1 MKLLIAG
8 YGDLGRTLAQTCQ
21 TTPGWQNATVLA
33 IRRQPPAETPQNNV
47 LWIQAD
53 LADLATAE
61 TMPDIIAHLTD
72 LTHVVYCAAPTERSE
87 AAYRATYVAGLQNL
101 VDAIKA
107 NKLTKTNNANKTT
120 EATADTG
127 LIDLP
132 QLLFVSSTAVYDSN
146 AQGCFDETSPT
157 EPRRF
162 NGQVLL
168 EAENWLLAHWPRA
181 LILRLSGIY
190 GPNKQSLL
198 TSIANGTTT
207 VPASPDFI
215 ANRIHIEDAARA
227 ILHLFDHHE
236 QGVFIG
242 TDSEPMPLSDLYQH
256 LAKLLNAPAPR
267 TGEPSPMMG
276 KKWLLNK
283 KLLSTGFQL
292 KWPNSLQGY
301 QALIAKQNAPKNSH

>member
-21 TTPGWQNATVLA
+21 TTPGWQNATILA
-33 IRRQPPAETPQNNV
+33 IRRQPPAETALNNV
-47 LWIQAD
+47 SWIQAD
-53 LADLATAE
+53 LADLAKAD

-107 NKLTKTNNANKTT
+107 NKLTKTTKTN
-120 EATADTG
+120 EATAETEP
-127 LIDLP
+127 IDLP

-157 EPRRF
+157 EPQRF

-236 QGVFIG
+236 YGVFIG
-242 TDSEPMPLSDLYQH
+242 TDSEPMPLTDLYQQ
-256 LAKLLNAPAPR
+256 LAKLLNAPVPR

-292 KWPNSLQGY
+292 KWPNSVQGY
-301 QALIAKQNAPKNSH
+301 QALIAKQNAQKNSH